1 MSYLLD
7 TNIVSALV
15 KNNRIISSKLHE
27 VEVIGLKVFISGITY
42 YEVKRGLIATN
53 ATRQL
58 SDFTKLQA
66 RFSILLLDNLDI
78 LEEAAKIHAD
88 LKRRGTPIGDA
99 DILIAATAIHR
110 NLTLVSHDADMLRVP
125 GLVLEDWLAMP
136 E

>member
-7 TNIVSALV
+7 TNIVTAIL
-15 KNNRIISSKLHE
+15 KNNQTINQKLRNLNI
-27 VEVIGLKVFISGITY
+27 VDRKIWISGMTY
-42 YEVKRGLIATN
+42 YEVKRGLIAVN

-58 SDFTKLQA
+58 SDLQKLCDEYQVI
-66 RFSILLLDNLDI
+66 SIDLDI

-99 DILIAATAIHR
+99 DILIAATAINR

-125 GLVLEDWLAMP
+125 GLALEDWLAMP